1 MSTNLIIALIAIC
14 LFFSALLSGS
24 ETAITYV
31 PREKIHQ
38 LSDSKR
44 NKKIKNAKDELE
56 KTIGGILVAN
66 NFVNILMASLS
77 TILFVN
83 FLDGDETAGSALS
96 TIVITLLV
104 LIAGEIT
111 PKTIASRNPIGF
123 LSRTA
128 FIIDFLSRVFAPF
141 TSLITKAI
149 DNTSK
154 DGDMDGDG
162 EITEADIQALT
173 ALGEMEGQILPAER
187 EIIDSLLDFSDRPI
201 KEIMTPRVDVLFL
214 SIPVD
219 MEDVRK
225 VVDEKRISRMPISR
239 SESLDDTFGIVY
251 VKDLFNLDNEATSV
265 EVENLVK
272 DAIYLPEYTTV
283 LSALNI
289 LRENQASFACV
300 IDENGGIEGVIT
312 IKDVL
317 SEFVGDLP
325 DEHDERFKGIKRLGP
340 GQWVVEG
347 KTDID
352 DFEEFFGLESQE
364 SDVATVGG
372 LYLSYSEKLP
382 SVNEKI
388 TVHGLELTVSAIDN
402 RRIDS
407 LIVKKIAKISLS
419 NYVKSFE

>member
-1 MSTNLIIALIAIC
+1 MSTDYIIIILIAIC

-38 LSDSKR
+38 LKDSKR
-44 NKKIKNAKDELE
+44 NNKIKKAKDELE

-77 TILFVN
+77 TILFVR
-83 FLDGDETAGSALS
+83 LLKGDETAGSALS
-96 TIVITLLV
+96 TLVITLLV
-104 LIAGEIT
+104 LVIGEIT

-123 LSRTA
+123 LSKTA
-128 FIIDFLSRVFAPF
+128 FIIDFLSRAFAPF
-141 TSLITKAI
+141 TSLITNSI
-149 DNTSK
+149 DRTSK
-154 DGDMDGDG
+154 QGDMDGDN

-214 SIPVD
+214 SLPVN
-219 MEDVRK
+219 MVDVK
-225 VVDEKRISRMPISR
+225 KIVDEKRISRMPISR
-239 SESLDDTFGIVY
+239 SKSLDDTFGIVY
-251 VKDLFNLDNEATSV
+251 VKDIFNLDIAANSV
-265 EVENLVK
+265 EIENLVK

-325 DEHDERFKGIKRLGP
+325 DEHDERFSGIRRLGP

-352 DFEEFFGLESQE
+352 DFEEFFGLDPQE

-382 SVNEKI
+382 NINEKI
-388 TVHGLELTVSAIDN
+388 TIHGLELTVTAVDN

-407 LIVKKIAKISLS
+407 LIVKKISKI
-419 NYVKSFE
+419 N

>member
-1 MSTNLIIALIAIC
+1 M
-14 LFFSALLSGS
+14 
-24 ETAITYV
+24 
-31 PREKIHQ
+31 
-38 LSDSKR
+38 
-44 NKKIKNAKDELE
+44 
-56 KTIGGILVAN
+56 
-66 NFVNILMASLS
+66 
-77 TILFVN
+77 
-83 FLDGDETAGSALS
+83 
-96 TIVITLLV
+96 
-104 LIAGEIT
+104 
-111 PKTIASRNPIGF
+111 
-123 LSRTA
+123 
-128 FIIDFLSRVFAPF
+128 
-141 TSLITKAI
+141 
-149 DNTSK
+149 
-154 DGDMDGDG
+154 
-162 EITEADIQALT
+162 
-173 ALGEMEGQILPAER
+173 
-187 EIIDSLLDFSDRPI
+187 DFSDRPI

-214 SIPVD
+214 SLPVN
-219 MEDVRK
+219 MGDVK
-225 VVDEKRISRMPISR
+225 KIVDEKRISRMPISR

-251 VKDLFNLDNEATSV
+251 VKDIFNLDVSASSV

-325 DEHDERFKGIKRLGP
+325 DEHDERFSGIRRLGP

-352 DFEEFFGLESQE
+352 DFEEFFGLDSQE

-382 SVNEKI
+382 NINEKI
-388 TVHGLELTVSAIDN
+388 TIHGLEITVTAVDN

-407 LIVKKIAKISLS
+407 LVVKKISKI
-419 NYVKSFE
+419 N

>member
-1 MSTNLIIALIAIC
+1 LSTNLIIALIAIC

-214 SIPVD
+214 SIPVV

-225 VVDEKRISRMPISR
+225 IVDEKRISRMPISR
-239 SESLDDTFGIVY
+239 TESLDDTFGIVY
-251 VKDLFNLDNEATSV
+251 VKDLFNLENEATSV

-382 SVNEKI
+382 SINEKI

-407 LIVKKIAKISLS
+407 LIVKKIAKIT
-419 NYVKSFE
+419 

>member
-1 MSTNLIIALIAIC
+1 M
-14 LFFSALLSGS
+14 LSGS
-24 ETAITYV
+24 ETAITSIPKQKV
-31 PREKIHQ
+31 HQ
-38 LSDSKR
+38 LDDTRKNNRIKR
-44 NKKIKNAKDELE
+44 AKENIE
-56 KTIGGILVAN
+56 KTIGGILVGN
-66 NFVNILMASLS
+66 NFVNILMASVATL
-77 TILFVN
+77 IFVRR
-83 FLDGDETAGSALS
+83 FGESAGSAIA
-96 TIVITLLV
+96 TIFTTVIV
-104 LIAGEIT
+104 LIFGDIT
-111 PKTIASRNPIGF
+111 PKTLATKLPIVF
-123 LSRTA
+123 LSRTT
-128 FIIDFLSRVFAPF
+128 FLVELLSRVFAPF
-141 TSLITKAI
+141 TEAITKVI
-149 DNTSK
+149 MKFVRTS
-154 DGDMDGDG
+154 DEDDA
-162 EITEADIQALT
+162 EVTEADIQALT
-173 ALGEMEGQILPAER
+173 ALGEIEGQILPAER

-214 SIPVD
+214 SHPINIVD
-219 MEDVRK
+219 VKALVND
-225 VVDEKRISRMPISR
+225 KRISRMPVSK
-239 SESLDDTFGIVY
+239 SKSLDDTFGIVY

-372 LYLSYSEKLP
+372 LYLSNSEKLP

-388 TVHGLELTVSAIDN
+388 TVHGLEITVLKVDN

-407 LIVKKIAKISLS
+407 LVVKKISKI
-419 NYVKSFE
+419 N

>member
-1 MSTNLIIALIAIC
+1 MSTDYIIIILIAIC

-38 LSDSKR
+38 LKDSKR
-44 NKKIKNAKDELE
+44 NNKIKKAKDELE

-77 TILFVN
+77 TILFVR
-83 FLDGDETAGSALS
+83 LLKGDETAGSALS
-96 TIVITLLV
+96 TLVITLLV
-104 LIAGEIT
+104 LVIGEIT

-123 LSRTA
+123 LSKTA
-128 FIIDFLSRVFAPF
+128 FIIDFLSRAFAPF
-141 TSLITKAI
+141 TSLITNSI
-149 DNTSK
+149 DRTSK
-154 DGDMDGDG
+154 QGDMDGDN

-214 SIPVD
+214 SLPVN
-219 MEDVRK
+219 MVDVK
-225 VVDEKRISRMPISR
+225 KIVDEKRISRMPISR

-251 VKDLFNLDNEATSV
+251 VKDIFNLDIAVNSV
-265 EVENLVK
+265 EIENLVK

-325 DEHDERFKGIKRLGP
+325 DEHDERFSGIRRLGP

-352 DFEEFFGLESQE
+352 DFEEFFGLDPQE

-382 SVNEKI
+382 NINEKI
-388 TVHGLELTVSAIDN
+388 TIHGLELTVTAVDN

-407 LIVKKIAKISLS
+407 LIVKKISKI
-419 NYVKSFE
+419 N

>member
-1 MSTNLIIALIAIC
+1 M
-14 LFFSALLSGS
+14 LSGS
-24 ETAITYV
+24 ETAITSI
-31 PREKIHQ
+31 PIQKIHQ
-38 LSDSKR
+38 LDE
-44 NKKIKNAKDELE
+44 NKKNKRIKRAKENIE
-56 KTIGGILVAN
+56 KTIGGILVGN
-66 NFVNILMASLS
+66 NFVNILMASVATL
-77 TILFVN
+77 IFVRR
-83 FLDGDETAGSALS
+83 FGESAGSAIA
-96 TIVITLLV
+96 TVFTTVIV
-104 LIAGEIT
+104 LIFGDIT
-111 PKTIASRNPIGF
+111 PKTLATKLPISF
-123 LSRTA
+123 LSRTT
-128 FIIDFLSRVFAPF
+128 FLVEILSKVFAPF
-141 TSLITKAI
+141 TEGITKMIMKFVKTPDEDDA
-149 DNTSK
+149 
-154 DGDMDGDG
+154 
-162 EITEADIQALT
+162 EVTEADIQALT
-173 ALGEMEGQILPAER
+173 ALGEIEGQILPAER

-214 SIPVD
+214 SIPVV
-219 MEDVRK
+219 MEDVK
-225 VVDEKRISRMPISR
+225 KIVDEKRISRMPISR
-239 SESLDDTFGIVY
+239 TESLDDTFGIVY
-251 VKDLFNLDNEATSV
+251 VKDLFNLENEATSV

-352 DFEEFFGLESQE
+352 DFEEFFGLDSQE

-382 SVNEKI
+382 NINEKI

-407 LIVKKIAKISLS
+407 LIVKKIAKIT
-419 NYVKSFE
+419 

>member
-1 MSTNLIIALIAIC
+1 M
-14 LFFSALLSGS
+14 LSGS
-24 ETAITYV
+24 ETAITSIPKQKV
-31 PREKIHQ
+31 HQ
-38 LSDSKR
+38 LDDTRKNNRIKR
-44 NKKIKNAKDELE
+44 AKENIE
-56 KTIGGILVAN
+56 KTIGGILVGN
-66 NFVNILMASLS
+66 NFVNILMAYVATL
-77 TILFVN
+77 IFVRR
-83 FLDGDETAGSALS
+83 FGESAGSEIA
-96 TIVITLLV
+96 TIFTTVIV
-104 LIAGEIT
+104 LIFGDIT
-111 PKTIASRNPIGF
+111 PKTLATKLPIVF
-123 LSRTA
+123 LSRTT
-128 FIIDFLSRVFAPF
+128 FLVELLSRVFAPF
-141 TSLITKAI
+141 TELITKI
-149 DNTSK
+149 IMKFVRTS
-154 DGDMDGDG
+154 DEDDA
-162 EITEADIQALT
+162 EVTEADIQALT
-173 ALGEMEGQILPAER
+173 ALGEIEGQILPAER

-214 SIPVD
+214 SHPINIVD
-219 MEDVRK
+219 VKALVND
-225 VVDEKRISRMPISR
+225 KRISRMPVSK
-239 SESLDDTFGIVY
+239 SKSLDDTFGIVY
-251 VKDLFNLDNEATSV
+251 VKDLFNLDNDATSV

-372 LYLSYSEKLP
+372 LYLSNSEKLP

-388 TVHGLELTVSAIDN
+388 TVHGLEITVLKVDN

-407 LIVKKIAKISLS
+407 LVVKKISKI
-419 NYVKSFE
+419 N

>member
-1 MSTNLIIALIAIC
+1 M
-14 LFFSALLSGS
+14 LSGS
-24 ETAITYV
+24 ETAITSI
-31 PREKIHQ
+31 PIQKIHQ
-38 LSDSKR
+38 LDE
-44 NKKIKNAKDELE
+44 NKKNKRIKRAKENIE
-56 KTIGGILVAN
+56 KTIGGILVGN
-66 NFVNILMASLS
+66 NFVNILMASVA
-77 TILFVN
+77 TIIFVRR
-83 FLDGDETAGSALS
+83 FGESAGSAIATVFT
-96 TIVITLLV
+96 TIIV
-104 LIAGEIT
+104 LIFGDIT
-111 PKTIASRNPIGF
+111 PKTLATKLPISF
-123 LSRTA
+123 LSRTT
-128 FIIDFLSRVFAPF
+128 FLVELLSKIFAPF
-141 TSLITKAI
+141 TEGITNIIMKFVKTRNEDDA
-149 DNTSK
+149 
-154 DGDMDGDG
+154 
-162 EITEADIQALT
+162 EVTEADIQALT
-173 ALGEMEGQILPAER
+173 ALGEIEGQILPAER

-352 DFEEFFGLESQE
+352 DFEEFFGLESQD

-388 TVHGLELTVSAIDN
+388 TVHGLELTVSAVDN
-402 RRIDS
+402 GRIDS
-407 LIVKKIAKISLS
+407 LIVKKISKI
-419 NYVKSFE
+419 NQ

>member
-1 MSTNLIIALIAIC
+1 M
-14 LFFSALLSGS
+14 LSGS
-24 ETAITYV
+24 ETAITSI
-31 PREKIHQ
+31 PIQKIHQ
-38 LSDSKR
+38 LDE
-44 NKKIKNAKDELE
+44 NKKNKRIKRAKENIE
-56 KTIGGILVAN
+56 KTIGGILVGN
-66 NFVNILMASLS
+66 NFVNILMASVATL
-77 TILFVN
+77 IFVRR
-83 FLDGDETAGSALS
+83 FGESAGSAIA
-96 TIVITLLV
+96 TVFTTVIV
-104 LIAGEIT
+104 LIFGDIT
-111 PKTIASRNPIGF
+111 PKTLATKLPISF
-123 LSRTA
+123 LSRTT
-128 FIIDFLSRVFAPF
+128 FLVEILSKVFAPF
-141 TSLITKAI
+141 TEGITKMIMKFVKTPDEDDA
-149 DNTSK
+149 
-154 DGDMDGDG
+154 
-162 EITEADIQALT
+162 EVTEADIQALT
-173 ALGEMEGQILPAER
+173 ALGEIEGQILPAER

-214 SIPVD
+214 SIPVV

-225 VVDEKRISRMPISR
+225 IVDEKRISRMPISR
-239 SESLDDTFGIVY
+239 TESLDDTFGIVY
-251 VKDLFNLDNEATSV
+251 VKDLFNLENEATSV

-317 SEFVGDLP
+317 SEFVGDMP

-382 SVNEKI
+382 SINEKI

-407 LIVKKIAKISLS
+407 LIVKKIAKIT
-419 NYVKSFE
+419 

>member
-1 MSTNLIIALIAIC
+1 M
-14 LFFSALLSGS
+14 LSGS
-24 ETAITYV
+24 ETAITSI
-31 PREKIHQ
+31 PIQKIHQ
-38 LSDSKR
+38 LDE
-44 NKKIKNAKDELE
+44 NKKNKRIKRAKENIE
-56 KTIGGILVAN
+56 KTIGGILVGN
-66 NFVNILMASLS
+66 NFVNILMASVATL
-77 TILFVN
+77 IFVRR
-83 FLDGDETAGSALS
+83 FGESAGSAIA
-96 TIVITLLV
+96 TVFTTVIV
-104 LIAGEIT
+104 LIFGDIT
-111 PKTIASRNPIGF
+111 PKTLATKLPISF
-123 LSRTA
+123 LSRTT
-128 FIIDFLSRVFAPF
+128 FLVEILSKVFAPF
-141 TSLITKAI
+141 TEGITKMIMKFVKTPDEDDA
-149 DNTSK
+149 
-154 DGDMDGDG
+154 
-162 EITEADIQALT
+162 EVTEADIQALT
-173 ALGEMEGQILPAER
+173 ALGEIEGQILPAER

-214 SIPVD
+214 SIPVV
-219 MEDVRK
+219 MEDVK
-225 VVDEKRISRMPISR
+225 KIVDEKRISRMPISR
-239 SESLDDTFGIVY
+239 TESLDDTFGIVY
-251 VKDLFNLDNEATSV
+251 VKDLFNLENEATSV

-352 DFEEFFGLESQE
+352 DFEEFFGLDSQE

-382 SVNEKI
+382 SINEKI

-407 LIVKKIAKISLS
+407 LIVKKIAKIT
-419 NYVKSFE
+419 

>member
-1 MSTNLIIALIAIC
+1 MSTNFIIALIAIC

-44 NKKIKNAKDELE
+44 NNKIKKAKDDLE
-56 KTIGGILVAN
+56 QTIGGILVAN

-128 FIIDFLSRVFAPF
+128 FIIDFLARVFAPF
-141 TSLITKAI
+141 TSLITKSI
-149 DNTSK
+149 DRTSR

-214 SIPVD
+214 SLPVEMSD
-219 MEDVRK
+219 IK
-225 VVDEKRISRMPISR
+225 KIVDEKRISRMPVSK

-251 VKDLFNLDNEATSV
+251 VKDLFNLKSTSDSI

-272 DAIYLPEYTTV
+272 DVIYLPEYTTV

-289 LRENQASFACV
+289 LRENKASFACV

-325 DEHDERFKGIKRLGP
+325 DEHDQRFLGIRRLGP
-340 GQWVVEG
+340 GQWRVDG

-352 DFEEFFGLESQE
+352 DFEEFFGLEPNE
-364 SDVATVGG
+364 KDIATVGG
-372 LYLSYSEKLP
+372 LFRSHSEQLP
-382 SVNEKI
+382 AEGEKI
-388 TVHGLELTVSAIDN
+388 TIDGLEVTVTELD
-402 RRIDS
+402 
-407 LIVKKIAKISLS
+407 
-419 NYVKSFE
+419 

>member
-1 MSTNLIIALIAIC
+1 MCIRDRFFIC
-14 LFFSALLSGS
+14 LILSGMLSGS
-24 ETAITYV
+24 ETAITSIPKQKV
-31 PREKIHQ
+31 HQ
-38 LSDSKR
+38 LDDTRKNNRIKR
-44 NKKIKNAKDELE
+44 AKENIE
-56 KTIGGILVAN
+56 KTIGGILVGN
-66 NFVNILMASLS
+66 NFVNILMASVATL
-77 TILFVN
+77 IFVRR
-83 FLDGDETAGSALS
+83 FGESAGSAIA
-96 TIVITLLV
+96 TIFTTVIV
-104 LIAGEIT
+104 LIFGDIT
-111 PKTIASRNPIGF
+111 PKTLATKLPIVF
-123 LSRTA
+123 LSRTT
-128 FIIDFLSRVFAPF
+128 FLVELLSKVFAPF
-141 TSLITKAI
+141 TALITKI
-149 DNTSK
+149 IMKFVKTS
-154 DGDMDGDG
+154 DEDDA
-162 EITEADIQALT
+162 EVTEADIQALT
-173 ALGEMEGQILPAER
+173 ALGEIEGQILPAER

-214 SIPVD
+214 SHPINIVD
-219 MEDVRK
+219 VKALVND
-225 VVDEKRISRMPISR
+225 KRISRMPVSK
-239 SESLDDTFGIVY
+239 SKSLDDTFGIVY

-372 LYLSYSEKLP
+372 LYLSNSEKLP
-382 SVNEKI
+382 SINEKI
-388 TVHGLELTVSAIDN
+388 TVHGLEITVLKVDN

-407 LIVKKIAKISLS
+407 LVVKKISKI
-419 NYVKSFE
+419 N

>member
-382 SVNEKI
+382 AVNEKI
-388 TVHGLELTVSAIDN
+388 TIHGLELTVSAVDN

-407 LIVKKIAKISLS
+407 LIVKKISKI
-419 NYVKSFE
+419 N

>member
-1 MSTNLIIALIAIC
+1 M
-14 LFFSALLSGS
+14 LSGS
-24 ETAITYV
+24 ETAITSI
-31 PREKIHQ
+31 PIQKIHQ
-38 LSDSKR
+38 LDE
-44 NKKIKNAKDELE
+44 NKKNKRIKRAKENIE
-56 KTIGGILVAN
+56 KTIGGILVGN
-66 NFVNILMASLS
+66 NFVNILMASVA
-77 TILFVN
+77 TIIFVRR
-83 FLDGDETAGSALS
+83 FGESAGSAIATVFT
-96 TIVITLLV
+96 TIIV
-104 LIAGEIT
+104 LIFGDIT
-111 PKTIASRNPIGF
+111 PKTLATKLPISF
-123 LSRTA
+123 LSRTT
-128 FIIDFLSRVFAPF
+128 FLVELLSKIFAPF
-141 TSLITKAI
+141 TEGITNIIMKFVKTRNEDDA
-149 DNTSK
+149 
-154 DGDMDGDG
+154 
-162 EITEADIQALT
+162 EVTEADIQALT
-173 ALGEMEGQILPAER
+173 ALGEIEGQILPAER

-372 LYLSYSEKLP
+372 LYLSNSEKLP
-382 SVNEKI
+382 AVNEKI

-407 LIVKKIAKISLS
+407 LIVKKISKI
-419 NYVKSFE
+419 N

>member
-1 MSTNLIIALIAIC
+1 M
-14 LFFSALLSGS
+14 LSGS
-24 ETAITYV
+24 ETAITSI
-31 PREKIHQ
+31 PIQKIHQ
-38 LSDSKR
+38 LDE
-44 NKKIKNAKDELE
+44 NKKNKRIKRAKENIE
-56 KTIGGILVAN
+56 KTIGGILVGN
-66 NFVNILMASLS
+66 NFVNILMASVA
-77 TILFVN
+77 TIIFVRR
-83 FLDGDETAGSALS
+83 FGESAGSAVATVFT
-96 TIVITLLV
+96 TIIV
-104 LIAGEIT
+104 LIFGDIT
-111 PKTIASRNPIGF
+111 PKTLATKLPISF
-123 LSRTA
+123 LSRTT
-128 FIIDFLSRVFAPF
+128 FLVEILSKIFAPF
-141 TSLITKAI
+141 TEGITNIIMKFVKTRNEDDA
-149 DNTSK
+149 
-154 DGDMDGDG
+154 
-162 EITEADIQALT
+162 EVTEADIQALT
-173 ALGEMEGQILPAER
+173 ALGEIEGQILPAER

-219 MEDVRK
+219 MQDVKK

-239 SESLDDTFGIVY
+239 SKTLDDTFGIVY

-325 DEHDERFKGIKRLGP
+325 DEHDERFKGIRRLGP

-352 DFEEFFGLESQE
+352 DFEEFFGLEPQE

-382 SVNEKI
+382 NVNEKI
-388 TVHGLELTVSAIDN
+388 TVSGLELTIQAIDN

-407 LIVKKIAKISLS
+407 LLVKKISKI
-419 NYVKSFE
+419 NQ

>member
-1 MSTNLIIALIAIC
+1 M
-14 LFFSALLSGS
+14 LSGS
-24 ETAITYV
+24 ETAITSI
-31 PREKIHQ
+31 PIQKIHQ
-38 LSDSKR
+38 LDE
-44 NKKIKNAKDELE
+44 NKKNKRIKRAKENIE
-56 KTIGGILVAN
+56 KTIGGILVGN
-66 NFVNILMASLS
+66 NFVNILMASVATL
-77 TILFVN
+77 IFVRR
-83 FLDGDETAGSALS
+83 FGESAGSAIA
-96 TIVITLLV
+96 TVFTTVIV
-104 LIAGEIT
+104 LIFGDIT
-111 PKTIASRNPIGF
+111 PKTLATKLPISF
-123 LSRTA
+123 LSRTT
-128 FIIDFLSRVFAPF
+128 FLVEILSKVFAPF
-141 TSLITKAI
+141 TEGITKMIMKFVKTPDEDDA
-149 DNTSK
+149 
-154 DGDMDGDG
+154 
-162 EITEADIQALT
+162 EVTEADIQALT
-173 ALGEMEGQILPAER
+173 ALGEIEGQILPAER

-214 SIPVD
+214 SIPVV

-225 VVDEKRISRMPISR
+225 IVDEKRISRMPISR
-239 SESLDDTFGIVY
+239 TESLDDTFGIVY

-382 SVNEKI
+382 AVNEKI
-388 TVHGLELTVSAIDN
+388 TVHGLELTVSAVDN

-407 LIVKKIAKISLS
+407 LIVKKISKI
-419 NYVKSFE
+419 N